1 MRKKLTLSLI
11 ITLIACMIF
20 SFAAFAQT
28 GGTDVSKTDNGEE
41 VIYSLNLS
49 PNSGIQAADFAISY
63 KGENLEYVSYESGP
77 LSYGDGVI
85 MAANHV
91 AEEQTIYVSYASLNP
106 NEAGGTIMNLHFKK
120 IADSDTPVV
129 GIDVEGQYDGESN
142 PIDNKVITGDASVA
156 SVASGKRISDADS
169 GAQALT
175 PSTENIPVTT
185 TVDESTKQQGTAVDN
200 QDASVD
206 AAQGGEDS
214 ADTANGGN
222 SSETSTQSGI
232 MIAVVIVIVV
242 VVIGVICAVI
252 AKKKK
257 ADTQEAMPED
267 EPDDMKKADDSV
279 DQSEEVSAED
289 EKEEN

>member
-20 SFAAFAQT
+20 SFAAFAQA

-63 KGENLEYVSYESGP
+63 KSENLEFINKEYGP
-77 LSYGDGVI
+77 LCYGEGI
-85 MAANHV
+85 LMASNHD
-91 AEEQTIYVSYASLNP
+91 EENQIIYVSYATLDAK
-106 NEAGGTIMNLHFKK
+106 NEGGTIINLHFKK
-120 IADSDTPVV
+120 LADSGTPVV

-175 PSTENIPVTT
+175 PSTENIPVAT

-206 AAQGGEDS
+206 AAQGEEDS
-214 ADTANGGN
+214 ANTANGGN

-232 MIAVVIVIVV
+232 MVAAVIVIVV

-279 DQSEEVSAED
+279 DRSEEVSAED
-289 EKEEN
+289 EKEED